1 MWSNISSTDCQAASG
16 SPTPGCG
23 MFDGGAMAYNSSLP
37 NSIVNALVARY
48 TAAMRVAS
56 GSIGEGG
63 LEVEMG
69 VIP

>member
-1 MWSNISSTDCQAASG
+1 
-16 SPTPGCG
+16 
-23 MFDGGAMAYNSSLP
+23 MAYNSSLP